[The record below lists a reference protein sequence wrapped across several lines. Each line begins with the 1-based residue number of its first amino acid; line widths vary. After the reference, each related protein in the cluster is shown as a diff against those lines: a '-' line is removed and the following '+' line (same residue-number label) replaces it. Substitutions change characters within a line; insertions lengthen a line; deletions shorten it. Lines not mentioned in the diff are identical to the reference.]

1 MRVFRQVYP
10 EGFKDISLTT
20 REVERL
26 AGVAAYMKMR
36 QEERAYQYV
45 NEPNMRTTKLQS
57 RTEFYV
63 SIKDEI
69 FKVRLAPHTKA
80 DEYDVYVNDSKVLYS
95 IL

>member
-1 MRVFRQVYP
+1 MTV
-10 EGFKDISLTT
+10 

-45 NEPNMRTTKLQS
+45 NEPHMRSTKLQS
-57 RTEFYV
+57 RTEFFV

-69 FKVRLAPHTKA
+69 FKVRLVPHKKA
-80 DEYDVYVNDSKVLYS
+80 DEYEVYVNDSKVLHPHPS
-95 IL
+95 PFGLL